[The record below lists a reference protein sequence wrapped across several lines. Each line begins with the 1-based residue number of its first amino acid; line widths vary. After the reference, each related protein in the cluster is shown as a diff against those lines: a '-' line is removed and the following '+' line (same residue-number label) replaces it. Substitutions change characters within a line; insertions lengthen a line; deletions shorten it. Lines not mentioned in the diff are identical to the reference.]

1 MSIAVKR
8 AYEAPAAKDG
18 CRILV
23 DRVWPRG
30 VAKEDLHLDGWYREL
45 APSTQLRKWFGHDPE
60 RWPEFQKRYAAELR
74 SAELRDRLKELAA
87 RGKRG
92 KVTLVYGARDEEHNQ
107 AVVLRD
113 YLKRLIA
120 KKPSS

>member
-8 AYEAPAAKDG
+8 AYDAPAARDG
-18 CRILV
+18 HRFLV

-30 VAKEDLHLDGWYREL
+30 VSKEDLELQGWYREL

-60 RWPEFQKRYAAELR
+60 RWPEFQKRYLAELR
-74 SAELRDRLKELAA
+74 RKELREPLNELAKLA
-87 RGKRG
+87 KRG

-107 AVVLRD
+107 AIVLRD
-113 YLKRLIA
+113 YLKRLLA
-120 KKPSS
+120 KGAS

>member
-18 CRILV
+18 RRILV

-30 VAKEDLHLDGWYREL
+30 VGKEELRLDGWYREL
-45 APSTQLRKWFGHDPE
+45 APSTPLRKWFGHDPE
-60 RWPEFQKRYAAELR
+60 RWSEFRRRYLAELR
-74 SAELRDRLKELAA
+74 CAEVREQLHGLAQL
-87 RGKRG
+87 GKRG

-113 YLKRLIA
+113 YLKRLIS
-120 KKPSS
+120 KKPS

>member
-18 CRILV
+18 RRILV

-30 VAKEDLHLDGWYREL
+30 VGKEELRLDGWYREL
-45 APSTQLRKWFGHDPE
+45 APSTPLRKWFGHDPE
-60 RWPEFQKRYAAELR
+60 RWAGFQKRYLAELR
-74 SAELRDRLKELAA
+74 RAELREPLDELAKL
-87 RGKRG
+87 GKRG

-107 AVVLRD
+107 AIVLRD

-120 KKPSS
+120 KKPS